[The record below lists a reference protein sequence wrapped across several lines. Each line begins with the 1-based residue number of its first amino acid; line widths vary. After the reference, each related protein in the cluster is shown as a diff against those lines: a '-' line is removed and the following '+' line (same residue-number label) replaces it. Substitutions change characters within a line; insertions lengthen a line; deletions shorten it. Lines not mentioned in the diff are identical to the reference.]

1 VHSETISRLIVKGKI
16 KVLELPSKIE
26 ESRRNQILLL
36 KDDLDNVQILLE
48 KEKFRGAFIHAFNA
62 YERAIDIFLISKGY
76 KVSDRYPRKVLIGE
90 LLGKELLGEY
100 EELFEFRKTRMYDR
114 FGIITEP
121 EIKRLTEELVPKILG
136 KSGERI

>member
-1 VHSETISRLIVKGKI
+1 MHSETISRLIVKGKI

>member
-1 VHSETISRLIVKGKI
+1 VHSEIIDRLIGKGKI

-26 ESRRNQILLL
+26 ESRRNQVLLL

-48 KEKFRGAFIHAFNA
+48 RGKFRGAFIHAFNA

-100 EELFEFRKTRMYDR
+100 EELFGFRKTRMYDR